1 MEMDKEYERKCFE
14 LAYLIFP
21 DVNETVDDLEIRYP
35 ARNLKEGAKVVRIG
49 PSPTGMM
56 HTGTLF
62 QAMVN
67 RKLASQS
74 EGVFYVR
81 VEDTDQKR
89 EVEGAVQEI
98 IDGLEHFDL
107 MPDEGVIGK
116 DKEKGDYGPYTQ
128 SKRAEIYRICAK
140 HLIEVGRAYP
150 CFCTPE
156 MLQKTHD
163 AQVANKI
170 IPGYYGV
177 YAKCRNRSIDEAI
190 ERVKAGE
197 KFVLRFRSNGSHLN
211 KIAFVD
217 DARGKIEMADNDEDI
232 VLIKSDGLP
241 TYHFAHICD
250 DHFMHTTHVV
260 RAEEWL
266 PSVPKHL
273 QLFEA
278 MGFEAPHY
286 IHTPTIMIKDGD
298 SKRKLSKRKDKVA
311 AVSYFISAGYP
322 VEGLNDY
329 LMTILNSDFEMWKSQ
344 NKDKSY
350 KDFTFKL
357 DKMSSAG
364 SLLDIP
370 KLNDLSKEAIAR
382 MTGDEVLKCV
392 LEWSKEFNKDFYDL
406 LNKDLKYAREVFGLE
421 RDNATKIR
429 KDIFK
434 WEDVEPTFRYFFDEN
449 YKNELETEGYIIK
462 TLTEEKATL
471 TPEVMVKALEA
482 YKTAY
487 NESDDKDTWFARM
500 KEVAEGLNFCT
511 NMKEYKANPDAYVGS
526 IADFSSIVRMAVTNR
541 KNTPDIYS
549 IMQLLGKDRTI
560 ARMEDTIEKLK

>member
-140 HLIEVGRAYP
+140 HLIEIGRAYP

-163 AQVANKI
+163 QQVANKI

-197 KFVLRFRSNGSHLN
+197 KFILRFRSNGSHLN

-487 NESDDKDTWFARM
+487 NEADDKDTWFARM

>member
-1 MEMDKEYERKCFE
+1 MEMDKDYERKCFE

-163 AQVANKI
+163 QQVANKI

-197 KFVLRFRSNGSHLN
+197 KFILRFRSNGSHLN

-434 WEDVEPTFRYFFDEN
+434 WEDVEPTFRYFFDGN

>member
-1 MEMDKEYERKCFE
+1 MEMDKDYERKCFE

-140 HLIEVGRAYP
+140 HLIEIGRAYP

-163 AQVANKI
+163 QQVANKI

-197 KFVLRFRSNGSHLN
+197 KFILRFRSNGSHLN

-406 LNKDLKYAREVFGLE
+406 LNKDLKYARAVFGLE

>member
-1 MEMDKEYERKCFE
+1 MEMDKEYERNCFE

-140 HLIEVGRAYP
+140 HLIEIGRAYP

-163 AQVANKI
+163 QQVANKI

-197 KFVLRFRSNGSHLN
+197 KFILRFRSNGSHLN

-449 YKNELETEGYIIK
+449 YKNELETEGCIIK

-482 YKTAY
+482 YKTAD

>member
-1 MEMDKEYERKCFE
+1 MEMDKDYERKCFE

-140 HLIEVGRAYP
+140 HLIEIGRAYP

-163 AQVANKI
+163 QQVANKI

-197 KFVLRFRSNGSHLN
+197 KFILRFRSNGSHLN